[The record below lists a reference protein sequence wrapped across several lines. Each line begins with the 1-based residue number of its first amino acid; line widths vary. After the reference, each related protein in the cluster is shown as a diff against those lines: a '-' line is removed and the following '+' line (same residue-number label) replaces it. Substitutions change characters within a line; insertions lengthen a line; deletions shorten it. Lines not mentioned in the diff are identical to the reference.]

1 MRVPLIWLP
10 RLRGDARMGCTG
22 VTAEQEAMWLAQ
34 EFAPD
39 RPNNVA
45 TLWDVTGDLDVSLLS
60 AALERAVADAGT
72 LAVNF
77 RRGADGPQ
85 LIARDLGAWKP
96 FHLDVSDADDPAAAA
111 REAVA
116 ALVAEPFDLGEEALL
131 RVGSIRLE
139 GARHLV
145 VLVFHHILT
154 DAFGVIALLSR
165 RIAEVYRALHAG
177 APVPEGELRPGPD
190 PLAAD
195 AAYRSSPRH
204 ADAER
209 FWQDYLAGEPAAA
222 QLPTGVRIFD
232 DEPAAGAD
240 AGAWDALTEPLG
252 LTTRTLTVPAAERAR
267 WERTAAES
275 GTSVPDLLAAA
286 STAYLRLMCAVAA
299 PLHTITV
306 NHRTGAARHALGL
319 HSNRVPL
326 RIDVAPTAS
335 FVELAEA
342 LRRERRTVLR
352 HARHETA
359 LIKRATG
366 RFTDARSPFGA
377 IVNVIPFVEALDFA
391 GSRARFAG
399 GTFGQVDEVMVC
411 LYTDGTP
418 TSDLHV
424 RLDAPQWQYDAPD
437 VTGLTGRFVTFL
449 RAAMADPTARVAD
462 VGALAAAEQ
471 QELLAES
478 AGPAISRPDVTLTR
492 LLERQAR
499 ATPDAPA
506 VTFEGAGLT
515 YRELADRSG
524 RLARLLIEGGAGPE
538 RFVAVAIPRSL
549 ELVVALVAV
558 LKAGAAYVPVDP
570 DYPAA
575 RIQFMLADARP
586 ALLLAVK
593 ETAAELPHTGVP
605 LIAVDEVPL
614 TEGPAASAPHRP
626 AHPAYMI
633 YTSGS
638 TGQPKGAVV
647 SHAAIVNRLL
657 WMQDH
662 FRLDATDRVLQ
673 KTSASFDVSVWEFF
687 WPLITGATLV
697 VARPDGH
704 RDPALLADVI
714 RRAGV
719 TTLHFVPSMLA
730 EFVDDAYADCRT
742 ALRRVV
748 CSGEALPVDL
758 AERFHRTFGVPL
770 HNLYGPTE
778 AAVDVSA
785 WHHRP
790 GARTVPI
797 GRPIDNTELLVLDAG
812 LRPVPGGVRG
822 ELYIVGAG
830 LARGYHGRPALTAD
844 RFVACPFGRPGR
856 RMYRT
861 GDLARWNADG
871 ELEFEGRADHQVKV
885 RGFRVEPAEIEAAL
899 AAHPGVARAA
909 VLARAGR
916 GADRA
921 AGLVAYVVPTTAV
934 GSGGAGQEWDFHAG
948 LDVAELRAF
957 TAARL
962 PAHLVPAAFVVLD
975 RLPLSANGKLDRGA
989 LPEPQYATGP
999 HRPPGTDEERTL
1011 ADVFADVLGLSRIGV
1026 DDDFF
1031 TLGGDSIRA
1040 IQVVARARAAGLV
1053 FHPRT
1058 VFECRT
1064 VAALARA
1071 ASRDAAPPALAEL
1084 DGGGVGPLPLPPMAR
1099 LVAEHG
1105 PGLDRLAQ
1113 WLVLEL
1119 PAGVRH
1125 DDLTRT
1131 VAAVLD
1137 RHDVLRAHLVDDGL
1151 QVRPPGAV
1159 DAADLIT
1166 AVRCPGEWSGEPW
1179 RTVLRAEAA
1188 AATRTVDARTGRMLH
1203 LVWFDPTAGGPGR
1216 LLIAAH
1222 HLVVDGMSWRV
1233 LLPDLAQAWQQ
1244 VRGGAA
1250 PTLPPVGTSLRRWL
1264 RALADEAERPER
1276 TAELPLWRELLARPA
1291 APVGA
1296 RPLDPAVDVTA
1307 TTRTV
1312 RLTLPAD
1319 LTAAVLTAVPTAYRS
1334 GVDDVLLTAFVL
1346 ALAKHRRGVVDGA
1359 ALVRVEGHG
1368 RTEGLAP
1375 GADLSR
1381 TVGWFT
1387 TVHPVRLDVGG
1398 LDVDAALAGGPAAGQ
1413 ALQRIKE
1420 QRHDVPGDGLGYT
1433 LLRYLNDRTAAEL
1446 RRYPTDEIGFNF
1458 LGHFSF
1464 DGARTGGLRT
1474 DGAPADGVR
1483 ADGARAGRGGG
1494 WTPAPECP
1502 ELVAAPDPAMPVPSA
1517 LELNALVTDAGDGPR
1532 LTALFTFATGVLRH
1546 DEVRALADTWR
1557 TALDALKDLVT
1568 AGASGLTPRDLPLV
1582 ATRQDEL
1589 DAWQQRYGRIGD
1601 VWPLTP
1607 LQAGLLF
1614 HTMLADTS
1622 TGAYQTQFV
1631 FKLSGPVDARRLRAA
1646 GQALLDRHPNLRVAF
1661 ATSASGEPVQI
1672 VVDDVPLPWRHLD
1685 LTDRADAQDELE
1697 RVIDAERAAP
1707 FRTDAPPLL
1716 RLTLVTL
1723 GPGRAELVLTAHHVL
1738 FDGWSVP
1745 LIELELMRLYAAGA
1759 PAADPPPG
1767 CGYPDFLRWL
1777 ARQDATG
1784 SAQAWA
1790 AELAG
1795 VAEPTLLAPGPRADR
1810 TGSGQ
1815 VTMDLSRDDAARLAR
1830 RAAEFGVTTN
1840 ALVQGAWA
1848 IVLARLTGRDDVLFG
1863 ATVSGRPSD
1872 LPDVDRAVGLF
1883 INTVPVRAACTPAEH
1898 VARLLGRLQDAQAR
1912 LLEHHHVGLADVQRA
1927 TGLNTLFDTLLV
1939 FESFPVDRAGIAA
1952 ATAAGE
1958 LAVTGIRPYAP
1969 PHYPL
1974 TVIAAADPLLRV
1986 SFQYQRDAFEPAEVE
2001 AVADRLARVL
2011 RQIAADA
2018 DLTVGAVDV
2027 VSEDERERVLHRWNA
2042 TAAPVPAA
2050 TVPAALAARAAATPD
2065 APAVEHRG
2073 AALTHGALDERANRL
2088 AHWLVAQGAGPETRV
2103 VVKLPRG
2110 LDLVVALLAVWKAGA
2125 AYVPVDPEYPA
2136 ARVRAV
2142 VEDSAPVLVL
2152 DAERLA
2158 AADLADRPATAPRT
2172 EVTPRHAAYAIYTSG
2187 STGKPK
2193 GVVIEHGAL
2202 ANLLAGMRETFP
2214 LTADDRLLAI
2224 ATVAFDIAALELF
2237 LPLLAGAAVVIADK
2251 DDITQPAAL
2260 FDLVDRA
2267 GVTLVQAT
2275 PALWQVLVAHDPA
2288 RLGPLRVISTGEAL
2302 PLPLA
2307 EALSTHA
2314 AEATNLYGPTEATVY
2329 STASRLGPGTAG
2341 LPPSIGRPVANY
2353 RTLVLDRAL
2362 RPVPPG
2368 VTGDL
2373 WIAGPGLARG
2383 YFGQPALTAERF
2395 AANPYGPP
2403 GARMYR
2409 SGDLARWT
2417 ADGEVEYLGRGD
2429 HQIKLRGFRI
2439 EPAEIEGVLTRDPAV
2454 RQATVIVREDQ
2465 PGERR
2470 LVAYVVPEAGAEAP
2484 PAEQLRARVG
2494 ERLPAYMVPAAVV
2507 ALSEFPLTPNGK
2519 LDRSALPEP
2528 EFGGAD
2534 HRPPRTPQEAGLCR
2548 LFAEVLGLDRVGID
2562 DDFFTLGGHSLLA
2575 TRLVARARAEFGVEI
2590 PIRTVFTSPTVAE
2603 LALRWADL
2611 LTPSRKPLRRMI
2623 ER

>member
-1 MRVPLIWLP
+1 
-10 RLRGDARMGCTG
+10 MGCTG

-45 TLWDVTGDLDVSLLS
+45 TLWDVTGELDVALLS

-72 LAVNF
+72 LGVNF
-77 RRGADGPQ
+77 RRGAEGPQ
-85 LIARDLGAWKP
+85 AVARDLGGWRP
-96 FHLDVSDADDPAAAA
+96 FHLDVSEADDPAAAA

-116 ALVAEPFDLGEEALL
+116 DLVARPFDLGADALL
-131 RVGSIRLE
+131 RVGSIRL
-139 GARHLV
+139 GDARHLV
-145 VLVFHHILT
+145 VLVFHHVLT

-165 RIAEVYRALHAG
+165 RIAEVYRALRANV
-177 APVPEGELRPGPD
+177 PVPEGELAPGPD

-204 ADAER
+204 GDAER
-209 FWQDYLAGEPAAA
+209 FWQDYLAGEPTAAR
-222 QLPTGVRIFD
+222 LPTGVRPFA
-232 DEPAAGAD
+232 EVTEG
-240 AGAWDALTEPLG
+240 GGWDALTERLG
-252 LTTRTLTVPAAERAR
+252 LTTRTVTVPAAERAR

-306 NHRTGAARHALGL
+306 NHRTGAVRHALGL

-326 RIDVAPTAS
+326 RVEVAPAAT
-335 FVELAEA
+335 FVTLAEA
-342 LRRERRTVLR
+342 LRHERRTVLR

-377 IVNVIPFVEALDFA
+377 IVNVIPFVQALDFA
-391 GSRARFAG
+391 GSEGRFVG

-418 TSDLHV
+418 TSDLFV
-424 RLDAPQWQYDAPD
+424 RFDAPQWQYDAQD
-437 VTGLTGRFVTFL
+437 VTGLAERFVTFL
-449 RAAMADPTARVAD
+449 RTAMADPTARVAD

-471 QELLAES
+471 PHLLAGC
-478 AGPAISRPDVTLTR
+478 AGPAVSRPDVTLTR
-492 LLERQAR
+492 LLEQQAR

-506 VTFEGAGLT
+506 VTFEDARLT
-515 YRELADRSG
+515 YRELDERAG

-538 RFVAVAIPRSL
+538 RFVAVAVPRSL

-558 LKAGAAYVPVDP
+558 LKSGAAYVPIDP

-575 RIQFMLADARP
+575 RVAYMLDDARP

-593 ETAAELPHTGVP
+593 ETAAELPATDVP

-614 TEGPAASAPHRP
+614 TEGDAASAPPCSARP

-638 TGQPKGAVV
+638 TGRPKGAVV

-662 FRLDATDRVLQ
+662 FRIDAADRVLQ

-687 WPLITGATLV
+687 WPLTTGATLV
-697 VARPDGH
+697 VARPDAH
-704 RDPALLADVI
+704 RDPAHLAEVI

-730 EFVDDAYADCRT
+730 EFCDEAYADCRT

-748 CSGEALPVDL
+748 CSGEALPLDL

-778 AAVDVSA
+778 AAVDVTA
-785 WHHRP
+785 WQYRP
-790 GARTVPI
+790 DARTVPI
-797 GRPIDNTELLVLDAG
+797 GRPIDNTELLVLDAA

-830 LARGYHGRPALTAD
+830 LARGYHGRRALTAE
-844 RFVACPFGRPGR
+844 RFVACPYGPPGR

-871 ELEFEGRADHQVKV
+871 ELEFEGRADQQVKI

-921 AGLVAYVVPTTAV
+921 AQLVAYVVPTTAV
-934 GSGGAGQEWDFHAG
+934 DSGGAGQEWDFHAG

-957 TAARL
+957 TGSRL

-999 HRPPGTDEERTL
+999 HRPPGTPDEQTL
-1011 ADVFADVLGLSRIGV
+1011 ADAFAEVLGLGRIGV

-1031 TLGGDSIRA
+1031 TFGGDSIRA
-1040 IQVVARARAAGLV
+1040 IQVVARARADGLV
-1053 FHPRT
+1053 IHPRT

-1071 ASRDAAPPALAEL
+1071 ATRDTAPPALAEL
-1084 DGGGVGPLPLPPMAR
+1084 DGGGVGTVPLPPMAR

-1119 PAGVRH
+1119 PDGVGH
-1125 DDLTRT
+1125 DDLVRT

-1137 RHDVLRAHLVDDGL
+1137 RHDVLRAQLVDDGL
-1151 QVRPPGAV
+1151 RIRPPGTV
-1159 DAADLIT
+1159 DAAELIT
-1166 AVRCPGEWSGEPW
+1166 AVRCPGEWHGEPW

-1188 AATRTVDARTGRMLH
+1188 AAARTVDARAGRMLH
-1203 LVWFDPTAGGPGR
+1203 LVWFDPTAGGRGR

-1233 LLPDLAQAWQQ
+1233 LLPDLAQAWQR
-1244 VRGGAA
+1244 VRAGSA
-1250 PTLPPVGTSLRRWL
+1250 PDLAPVGTSLRRWL
-1264 RALADEAERPER
+1264 RALVDEAARPER
-1276 TAELPLWRELLARPA
+1276 TAELPRWRTLLTRSA

-1307 TTRTV
+1307 TTRTL

-1319 LTAAVLTAVPTAYRS
+1319 LTAAVLTAVPAAYRS
-1334 GVDDVLLTAFVL
+1334 GVDDVLLTALVL

-1368 RTEGLAP
+1368 RTEELAP

-1398 LDVDAALAGGPAAGQ
+1398 LDVDAALAGGAAAGE
-1413 ALQRIKE
+1413 ALQRVKQ

-1433 LLRYLNDRTAAEL
+1433 LLRYLNEDTAAEL
-1446 RRYPTDEIGFNF
+1446 RHHPVDEIGFNF

-1464 DGARTGGLRT
+1464 DGAQ
-1474 DGAPADGVR
+1474 
-1483 ADGARAGRGGG
+1483 AGRGAG

-1502 ELVAAPDPAMPVPSA
+1502 ELVAAPDPAMPAPSA
-1517 LELNALVTDAGDGPR
+1517 LELNALVTEADDGPR
-1532 LTALFTFATGVLRH
+1532 LTALFSYATGVLDH
-1546 DEVRALADTWR
+1546 DEVHALADTWR
-1557 TALDALKDLVT
+1557 TALHGLKDLVT
-1568 AGASGLTPRDLPLV
+1568 AGATGLAPRDLALV
-1582 ATRQDEL
+1582 ATGQDEL
-1589 DAWQQRYGRIGD
+1589 NVWQQRFGRIGD

-1614 HTMLADTS
+1614 HTMLADTT

-1631 FKLSGPVDARRLRAA
+1631 FKLSGPVDADRLRAA
-1646 GQALLDRHPNLRVAF
+1646 GQALLERHPNLRVAF
-1661 ATSASGEPVQI
+1661 ATGAAGEPVQI
-1672 VVDDVPLPWRHLD
+1672 VVDDVPLPWRHVD
-1685 LTDRADAQDELE
+1685 LSEHAHAQGELE
-1697 RVIDAERAAP
+1697 RIIAAERAAP

-1716 RLTLVTL
+1716 RFTLVTL
-1723 GPGRAELVLTAHHVL
+1723 GSDRAELVLTAHHVL

-1745 LIELELMRLYAAGA
+1745 LIELELMRRYAAGA
-1759 PAADPPPG
+1759 TAAADPPPA
-1767 CGYPDFLRWL
+1767 CSYPDFLRWL
-1777 ARQDATG
+1777 AQQDANR
-1784 SAQAWA
+1784 SADAWA
-1790 AELAG
+1790 AELHG

-1815 VTMDLSRDDAARLAR
+1815 VTMALSSDDAARLVR
-1830 RAAEFGVTTN
+1830 RAAEFGVTIN

-1848 IVLARLTGRDDVLFG
+1848 LVLARLTARDDVLFG
-1863 ATVSGRPSD
+1863 ATVSGRPAD
-1872 LPDVDRAVGLF
+1872 LPGVDRAVGLF
-1883 INTVPVRAACTPAEH
+1883 INTVPVRATCTPTER
-1898 VARLLGRLQDAQAR
+1898 VAALLGRLQDAQAR

-1927 TGLNTLFDTLLV
+1927 TGLSTLFDTLLV

-2011 RQIAADA
+2011 RQLAVDG

-2027 VSEDERERVLHRWNA
+2027 VTQEERDRVLHRWNA
-2042 TAAPVPAA
+2042 TALPVPEA
-2050 TVPAALAARAAATPD
+2050 TVPTLLAARAKATPD
-2065 APAVEHRG
+2065 AVAVEHRG
-2073 AALTHGALDERANRL
+2073 AALTHRALHERANRL
-2088 AHWLVAQGAGPETRV
+2088 AHWLVEQGAGPETRV
-2103 VVKLPRG
+2103 VVKLPRS
-2110 LDLVVALLAVWKAGA
+2110 LDLVVALLAVWQAGG
-2125 AYVPVDPEYPA
+2125 AYVPVDPDYPA
-2136 ARVRAV
+2136 ARLRAV

-2152 DAERLA
+2152 DADRLA
-2158 AADLADRPATAPRT
+2158 AADLAERPATAPH
-2172 EVTPRHAAYAIYTSG
+2172 VDVGPRHAAYAIYTSG

-2202 ANLLAGMRETFP
+2202 ANLLAGMRELFP
-2214 LTADDRLLAI
+2214 LTADDRLLAV

-2260 FDLVDRA
+2260 LDLADRA

-2275 PALWQVLVAHDPA
+2275 PALWQVLVAHDA
-2288 RLGPLRVISTGEAL
+2288 GRLERLRVISTGEAL
-2302 PLPLA
+2302 PVALA
-2307 EALSTHA
+2307 KALSTHA
-2314 AEATNLYGPTEATVY
+2314 AQATNLYGPTEATVY
-2329 STASRLGPGTAG
+2329 TTASRLGPGAAG

-2395 AANPYGPP
+2395 VANPYGPP

-2409 SGDLARWT
+2409 SGDLARWN
-2417 ADGEVEYLGRGD
+2417 ADGEVEYLGRDD

-2439 EPAEIEGVLTRDPAV
+2439 EPAEIETVLTHHPAV
-2454 RQATVIVREDQ
+2454 RQAAVIVREDR

-2470 LVAYVVPEAGAEAP
+2470 LVAYVVAEADAKAP

-2494 ERLPAYMVPAAVV
+2494 ERLPGYMVPAAVV
-2507 ALSEFPLTPNGK
+2507 ALPEFPLTPNGK

-2528 EFGGAD
+2528 EFDGAD

-2548 LFAEVLGLDRVGID
+2548 LFAEVLGLERVGVD

-2575 TRLVARARAEFGVEI
+2575 TRLVARARAELGVEI

-2603 LALRWADL
+2603 LALRWADM